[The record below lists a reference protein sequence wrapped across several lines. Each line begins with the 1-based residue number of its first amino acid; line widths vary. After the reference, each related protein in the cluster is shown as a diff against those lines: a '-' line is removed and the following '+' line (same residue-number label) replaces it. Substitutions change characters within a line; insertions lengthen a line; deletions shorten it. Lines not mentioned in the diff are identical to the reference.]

1 MPFCTLL
8 KQKKTCFQVFFRK
21 INLKIIT
28 AGREQACR
36 VRVCRVRVY
45 RVQVYRVQAFSV
57 PVSAGQA
64 FSVPVSAVRAFSVPV
79 SAAQACDAE
88 AAKVCDAA
96 AEAEADRVCGDDDV
110 SHNRLQKAIQTRQ
123 RERVSTD

>member
-21 INLKIIT
+21 INLKSIT
-28 AGREQACR
+28 AGREQAYR
-36 VRVCRVRVY
+36 VQVCRVRVY
-45 RVQVYRVQAFSV
+45 RVRVYRVQAYRV
-57 PVSAGQA
+57 QVSAEQA
-64 FSVPVSAVRAFSVPV
+64 FSVRAFSVPV
-79 SAAQACDAE
+79 SAEQAFSAQACDAE
-88 AAKVCDAA
+88 AAKVCGP
-96 AEAEADRVCGDDDV
+96 EAGADRVCGDDDV